1 MIEPRCAACVHWDSR
16 DALTGFC
23 QEVTNHLRH
32 DGELMIQGLATC
44 RTAASGRCFRFD
56 PSQEALREAWAEAK
70 HHRDLR
76 RCAGRDYPA
85 SLGRQERT
93 KPCPCSA

>member
-23 QEVTNHLRH
+23 QEVTDHLRH
-32 DGELMIQGLATC
+32 DGELMILGLATC

-56 PSQEALREAWAEAK
+56 PSPEALRLAQAERK
-70 HHRDLR
+70 HLR
-76 RCAGRDYPA
+76 ERRLGAGRDYPA
-85 SLGRQERT
+85 SLGR
-93 KPCPCSA
+93 